1 MHLISSRSVKLILLS
16 VFTISIL
23 SALHGVSTAQ
33 TVNTSIVSKY
43 PGFTQYTLILTNDT
57 LVQGN
62 VKSIFQGY
70 APDTI
75 LYDPQNGYIYV
86 GDAYSNM
93 ISVINPMN
101 RSVVGI
107 IKIQAGPSSMAYDP
121 ENGYLFVGTRYGPMV
136 IINTHN
142 NSVVSYDRSYCNIIG
157 IIYDEQN
164 GYLYAIDHGH
174 QVHVIN
180 PNTLSDIANI
190 TVSTSHATLS
200 IGYNTRNGY
209 IYVGFRGEITIINSE
224 TNTVIKNITVK
235 GYPESITYDPNN
247 GYLYVSSAIGF
258 TWSILAI
265 NPNIS
270 SIIEVGT
277 TKGPADLMYDP
288 INNYVYVAS
297 HSGGILGINP
307 ETNSIVSNISLSS
320 GLWAMSYN
328 PNNGY
333 VYLTNYNNCV
343 VVFDPNNNSITENI
357 PLVFYPISMA
367 YDPENDYLYV
377 ANLEGD
383 NVYVIST
390 ENYHVVTVIPV
401 GRDPDYVFYDPQNGY
416 IYVANLNSSFI
427 SVINP
432 NTNTVIK
439 NINISSGATDIILDP
454 NNGDLYVLT
463 PNSNNF
469 SSVAYVISTKND
481 SVVEVLSTEAISGT
495 EHLGVYVPDT
505 GYIYMDD
512 CGDYIGVFNPNNDST
527 SDILHSTLLS
537 SKLFASSMLYDP
549 TNGYLYVI
557 AYSLGTYS
565 AGIILNSFTIYN
577 YSLLVINPHTND
589 VISNISNISVGF
601 PYINHVGS
609 LLLNPNLMYDQVNGY
624 IYISTV
630 SGNNVL
636 VLDPSNNSI
645 IANISVG
652 YEPYSIVYNS
662 NNGDIYVANI
672 VSGTISIIVPQPKPI
687 LKYGNLKFVAEGLPT
702 GITWRLILCNME
714 EKQNISLTFSYP
726 VISLSNLTT
735 GVYRYVIIPPPG
747 YTVYP
752 SSGVINLTANSEIEV
767 YFKPIS
773 STSTTITS
781 SISSTVSVPTQPTS
795 ISESLPAPPLIIVSV
810 ITAIIVGVIVAIV
823 LVSRK

>member
-1 MHLISSRSVKLILLS
+1 MLLS
-16 VFTISIL
+16 VFIISIL
-23 SALHGVSTAQ
+23 SALYGVSTAQ
-33 TVNTSIVSKY
+33 TVNTSLVTKY
-43 PGFTQYTLILTNDT
+43 PGFTVYTLILANDT

-62 VKSIFQGY
+62 VDSFFQGY
-70 APDTI
+70 VPDTI
-75 LYDPQNGYIYV
+75 LYNPQNGYIYV
-86 GDAYSNM
+86 GDAYSQM

-101 RSVVGI
+101 RSVVAI
-107 IKIQAGPSSMAYDP
+107 IKIQASPSSMAYDP

-157 IIYDEQN
+157 IIYDKQN
-164 GYLYAIDHGH
+164 GYLYAVGHGH
-174 QVHVIN
+174 HVHVIN

-190 TVSTSHATLS
+190 TVSTSYATLS
-200 IGYNTRNGY
+200 IGYNTQNGY
-209 IYVGFRGEITIINSE
+209 IYVGFGGKITIINPE
-224 TNTVIKNITVK
+224 TNTVVKNITV
-235 GYPESITYDPNN
+235 GGCPESITYDPNN
-247 GYLYVSSAIGF
+247 GYLYVSSATGF
-258 TWSILAI
+258 TWSILAV
-265 NPNIS
+265 NPNIP
-270 SIIEVGT
+270 SIIKVGT
-277 TKGPADLMYDP
+277 TKGPANLMYDP
-288 INNYVYVAS
+288 ISNYVYVAS
-297 HSGGILGINP
+297 QSGGILSLINP
-307 ETNSIVSNISLSS
+307 ETNSIVRNISLSS

-343 VVFDPNNNSITENI
+343 VVFDPNNNSILENI

-367 YDPENDYLYV
+367 YDPENCYLYV
-377 ANLEGD
+377 ANLEGND
-383 NVYVIST
+383 VYVIST

-463 PNSNNF
+463 PYSNNL

-495 EHLGVYVPDT
+495 EHQGVYVPDT

-512 CGDYIGVFNPNNDST
+512 CGDYIGVFNPDNDST
-527 SDILHSTLLS
+527 SDILYSTLLS

-557 AYSLGTYS
+557 AYSLGTYITS
-565 AGIILNSFTIYN
+565 IMLDGNTIYN
-577 YSLLVINPHTND
+577 YSLLIINPHTND
-589 VISNISNISVGF
+589 VISNISNISVSF
-601 PYINHVGS
+601 PYINQVGS
-609 LLLNPNLMYDQVNGY
+609 LFLNPYLMYDQANGY

-652 YEPYSIVYNS
+652 YLPYSMAYNS

-672 VSGTISIIVPQPKPI
+672 ASGTISIIVPQPKPI
-687 LKYGNLKFVAEGLPT
+687 PKYVNLKFVAEGLPT
-702 GITWRLILCNME
+702 GLTWRLILCNLE

-726 VISLSNLTT
+726 VISLSNFTT
-735 GVYRYVIIPPPG
+735 GVYRYVIIPPQG

-752 SSGVINLTANSEIEV
+752 SSGVINLTTNSEIEL
-767 YFKPIS
+767 YFKPIT
-773 STSTTITS
+773 STSTTTTS
-781 SISSTVSVPTQPTS
+781 SILSTVSVPTQPTS
-795 ISESLPAPPLIIVSV
+795 VSEGLPAPPLVIVGV
-810 ITAIIVGVIVAIV
+810 ITAIIIGVIVAIV
-823 LVSRK
+823 RVSRK

>member
-1 MHLISSRSVKLILLS
+1 VL
-16 VFTISIL
+16 TISIL
-23 SALHGVSTAQ
+23 SALYGVSTAQ
-33 TVNTSIVSKY
+33 TVNTSIVTKY
-43 PGFTQYTLILTNDT
+43 PGFTKYTLILTNDT

-62 VKSIFQGY
+62 VYSVFQGY
-70 APDTI
+70 GPDTI

-86 GDAYSNM
+86 GDANSHM

-101 RSVVGI
+101 RSVVAI

-142 NSVVSYDRSYCNIIG
+142 NSVVSYDRSYSNIIG
-157 IIYDEQN
+157 IIYDKQN
-164 GYLYAIDHGH
+164 GYLYAIDYNPGYH
-174 QVHVIN
+174 VHVIN

-190 TVSTSHATLS
+190 TVSTSYATLS
-200 IGYNTRNGY
+200 IGYNTQNGY
-209 IYVGFRGEITIINSE
+209 IYVGFRGEITIINPE
-224 TNTVIKNITVK
+224 TNTVVKNITVG

-247 GYLYVSSAIGF
+247 GYLYVGSGIGF
-258 TWSILAI
+258 TCSILAI
-265 NPNIS
+265 NPNTS
-270 SIIEVGT
+270 SIINVGT
-277 TKGPADLMYDP
+277 TEGPANLMYDP
-288 INNYVYVAS
+288 ISNYVYVAS
-297 HSGGILGINP
+297 YSEGILSLINP

-320 GLWAMSYN
+320 GLMAMSYN

-333 VYLTNYNNCV
+333 VYLTNYINDCV
-343 VVFDPNNNSITENI
+343 VVFDPNNNSIIENI

-367 YDPENDYLYV
+367 YDPENGYLYV
-377 ANLEGD
+377 ANLEGND
-383 NVYVIST
+383 VYVIST
-390 ENYHVVTVIPV
+390 ENYHVVSVIPV

-469 SSVAYVISTKND
+469 SLAAYVISTKND
-481 SVVEVLSTEAISGT
+481 SVVEVLSTGAISGT
-495 EHLGVYVPDT
+495 ERLGVYVPDT
-505 GYIYMDD
+505 GYIYMDQ
-512 CGDYIGVFNPNNDST
+512 CGDYIAVFNPNNDST
-527 SDILHSTLLS
+527 SDILHSTLVS
-537 SKLFASSMLYDP
+537 SNLVASSMLYDP
-549 TNGYLYVI
+549 TNGYLYVMGC
-557 AYSLGTYS
+557 SLEPYGAS
-565 AGIILNSFTIYN
+565 RILN

-589 VISNISNISVGF
+589 VISNISVGF
-601 PYINHVGS
+601 TYIIHIGCLYFNPY
-609 LLLNPNLMYDQVNGY
+609 LMYDQANGY
-624 IYISTV
+624 IYISNV

-636 VLDPSNNSI
+636 VFDPSNNSI

-652 YEPYSIVYNS
+652 CEPYSIVYNS

-672 VSGTISIIVPQPKPI
+672 MSGTISIIVPQPKPI
-687 LKYGNLKFVAEGLPT
+687 PKYVNLKFVAEGLPT
-702 GITWRLILCNME
+702 GLTWRLILCNLE
-714 EKQNISLTFSYP
+714 EQQNTSYTFSYP
-726 VISLSNLTT
+726 VISLLNLTT

-752 SSGVINLTANSEIEV
+752 SSGVINLTANSEIEL

-773 STSTTITS
+773 STNTTITS

-795 ISESLPAPPLIIVSV
+795 VSKGLPAPPLIIVGV